1 MKNTELS
8 SAKRELLNKWLN
20 GQLEEESNGISK
32 RQENSP
38 IPLSFPQQRQL
49 FLELLEPGTPINNLS
64 VCYQLTGS
72 LKKDALEESANRII
86 ARHEVLR
93 SHFVFDQ
100 GLPDLK
106 LVNELKITI
115 ERISIE
121 PGKLYEQMSKA
132 RKLAEEIVLQPF
144 DLSKAPLMRLR
155 LFDLVDDT
163 YIFLVVIHH
172 TIADGWS
179 LGLFLKELITNYD
192 DIINGTST
200 KLPDLPIQYA
210 DFANWQVQKVG
221 DEDYQPDL
229 AYWKNQLNG
238 ELPVLELHTDRPR
251 SSRQSYEGGTYRF
264 PISADLTTRLE
275 KITHGENVTLF
286 MSLLT
291 IFIVLLRRYSG
302 QEDLIV
308 GTPIANRNRP
318 ELENLVGIFI
328 NTLALRTS
336 TAGDPSFRDLVRKV
350 RDVAVGAYAH
360 QDLPFEKLVEELKPA
375 RDLSRPPIFQVV
387 FNMQNVPMPPLSLS
401 ALDIL
406 PLDVDRGVA
415 QFDLSLMITKSK
427 DQYLGTVEYN
437 RTHFESASIDRM
449 FKSYL
454 LLLEDCIQNP
464 DLPLSRLKIV
474 EEKEKDF
481 LLHRLNQT
489 QIDFPSEKCVHH
501 LVEEQASR
509 FPTKTA
515 VVFEAQ
521 SLTYSEL
528 NLRIDTLA
536 AYLKSLGV
544 DRGVRVGVLMRRSLE
559 IAETLVAVLK
569 AGGTYIPIH
578 DSYPENRVR
587 FILSDADVHVLITNI
602 DLSSWGQMK
611 VHVINLNDEKSWV
624 ERPLSLPDGDVRSS
638 DLAYIIYTSGST
650 GQPKG
655 VMVSHSA
662 LTNFM
667 WSMKSEPGLSDE
679 DRLIAVTAF
688 SFDIAA
694 LELFLPLIVGATVI
708 IASEEMTT
716 NPYLLSQGIDDH
728 QATIMQA
735 TPATWQMLVESDW
748 SGSNTMKAL
757 SGGDVLTR
765 RLANKILDRVGTLW
779 NMYGPTETTIWS
791 STCKVQSGEQKI
803 TIGKPINNTQM
814 YILDEN
820 LQPLPIGVVG
830 ELHIGGDGLAN
841 GYLNNASLTS
851 EKFIKDRLGVEPRG
865 RLYKTGDR
873 ARYLSDHS
881 IEVLGRVDH
890 QVKINGYR
898 IELGEISTQ
907 MMQNPAVSEAIVI
920 ARTEASGERR
930 LIAYFVSAR
939 SEPIDSDDLRSF
951 LKEKIPTYMIPTVF
965 IPLDSLPLTP
975 NGKLDRAALPVPPD
989 VRATDNYQAPRNE
1002 DERVL
1007 VNIWQDVLEVEQV
1020 GVHDNFFEL
1029 GGASIQSLQMVAKA
1043 NMAGFR
1049 LSPEHIFEFQT
1060 IAELSENITNTT
1072 EKDVNER

>member
-8 SAKRELLNKWLN
+8 SAKRELLNKWLS

-38 IPLSFPQQRQL
+38 ITLSFPQQRQL
-49 FLELLEPGTPINNLS
+49 FLELLEPGTAVNNLS
-64 VCYQLTGS
+64 VCYQLTGR
-72 LKKDALEESANRII
+72 LNTDALEESANRII
-86 ARHEVLR
+86 ARHELLR

-106 LVNELKITI
+106 LTNELKITI
-115 ERISIE
+115 ERINIE
-121 PGKLYEQMSKA
+121 RCKLDEQMNKA

-144 DLSKAPLMRLR
+144 DLSKAPLMRLK
-155 LFDLVDDT
+155 LFELGDDT
-163 YIFLVVIHH
+163 FIFLVVIHH

-179 LGLFLKELITNYD
+179 LGLFLKELIANYEN
-192 DIINGTST
+192 IINGTST
-200 KLPDLPIQYA
+200 KLLSLPIQYA

-221 DEDYQPDL
+221 DEDYQSDL
-229 AYWKNQLNG
+229 AYWKDQLNG
-238 ELPVLELHTDRPR
+238 ELPILELPTDRPR
-251 SSRQSYEGGTYRF
+251 SSRQSYEGGTHRF
-264 PISADLTTRLE
+264 PISTDLTSRLE
-275 KITHGENVTLF
+275 TVTHGENVTLF
-286 MSLLT
+286 MSLLS
-291 IFIVLLRRYSG
+291 IFVVLLRRYSG

-318 ELENLVGIFI
+318 ELENLIGIFI
-328 NTLALRTS
+328 NTVALRTS
-336 TAGDPSFRDLVRKV
+336 TSGDPSFRELVRNV

-360 QDLPFEKLVEELKPA
+360 HDLPFEKLVEELKPV

-387 FNMQNVPMPPLSLS
+387 FNMQNVPMPTLSLTG
-401 ALDIL
+401 LDIL
-406 PLDVDRGVA
+406 PLEVDRGVA
-415 QFDLSLMITKSK
+415 QFDLSLMITKSE

-437 RTHFESASIDRM
+437 RTHFESTSIDRM

-454 LLLEDCIQNP
+454 LLLEDCIRNP
-464 DLPLSRLKIV
+464 DLPLSQLKIV
-474 EEKEKDF
+474 EEEEDF
-481 LLHRLNQT
+481 LLRQLNQT

-509 FPTKTA
+509 FPAKTA

-536 AYLKSLGV
+536 AHLMSLGV
-544 DRGVRVGVLMRRSLE
+544 NRGVRVGVLMKRSLE
-559 IAETLVAVLK
+559 IMESLLAVLK

-578 DSYPENRVR
+578 HSYPEQRVK
-587 FILSDADVHVLITNI
+587 FILDDADVHVLITNV
-602 DLSSWGQMK
+602 DLNSWGAMEA
-611 VHVINLNDEKSWV
+611 HIINLNGEKLWAEDPPSI
-624 ERPLSLPDGDVRSS
+624 PDSDVRSA

-655 VMVSHSA
+655 VMVPHSA
-662 LTNFM
+662 FTNFL

-679 DRLIAVTAF
+679 DILIAVTAF

-694 LELFLPLIVGATVI
+694 LELFLPLTVGATAI
-708 IASEEMTT
+708 IASEAMTT
-716 NPYLLSQGIDDH
+716 NPYLLRQGIDDH

-748 SGSNTMKAL
+748 SGSSAMKAL

-765 RLANKILDRVGTLW
+765 KLANKILERVGSLW
-779 NMYGPTETTIWS
+779 NMYGPTEATIWS
-791 STCKVQSGEQKI
+791 SACKVRSGEQKI
-803 TIGKPINNTQM
+803 TIGKPINNTRM

-820 LQPLPIGVVG
+820 LQPLPVGVVG
-830 ELHIGGDGLAN
+830 ELHIGGDGLAR

-851 EKFIKDRLGVEPRG
+851 EKFIEDRLGVEPGG

-873 ARYLSDHS
+873 ARHLSDHS
-881 IEVLGRVDH
+881 IELLGRVDH

-898 IELGEISTQ
+898 IELSEISTQ
-907 MMQNPAVSEAIVI
+907 MMQNPAVSEAIAI
-920 ARTEASGERR
+920 ARTEASGEKR
-930 LIAYFVSAR
+930 LIAYFVSDR
-939 SEPIDSDDLRSF
+939 DESISSDDLRSF
-951 LKEKIPTYMIPTVF
+951 LTEKIPTYMIPTVF
-965 IPLDSLPLTP
+965 MPLDNLPLTP

-989 VRATDNYQAPRNE
+989 LRDMDNYEAPRNK

-1007 VNIWQDVLEVEQV
+1007 VNIWQDVLDVEQV

-1049 LSPEHIFEFQT
+1049 VSPEHIFEFQT
-1060 IAELSENITNTT
+1060 IAELSENIRNTAA
-1072 EKDVNER
+1072 EEANE